1 MDLAGGAEIT
11 FRGRTAWQERED
23 MGEPADSRQ
32 SKSRRPTDAEFDPK
46 VVLGLKLVSI
56 QSRAG

>member
-1 MDLAGGAEIT
+1 MSG
-11 FRGRTAWQERED
+11 QERED

-32 SKSRRPTDAEFDPK
+32 AKSRSRRPTDAEFDPK

-56 QSRAG
+56 QSRAGRLSLSRVWNC